1 MRASIASSAELNIG
15 EIPDAVIATTL
26 DGVVLEW
33 NAAAEAIFGY
43 RREEAVG
50 VVLDNLIVDGEA
62 VDQQR
67 RLFDQTVRNGG
78 GVFEAKRR
86 KHDGTVV
93 YTDIS
98 SRLVGNDGKA
108 ESLLFV
114 EKDVTPLKVERDGR
128 LLEARFKDLLESTPD
143 GLVMVSPSGHILLLN
158 SQAESLFGYPPGELR
173 GRLVETLLPERFRTA
188 GHRAGYFAL
197 PRPNS
202 GAAEGDLFGLRK
214 DGIEFPIEISLS
226 SLKSEGIPVVM
237 GAIRDIGE
245 RKRAEQKFR
254 GLLEAAPDAIVIVD
268 DAGRIVLV
276 NSQTERLFGY
286 GRSELLGQTVEMLVP
301 AGLRGKH
308 LEHRKDYVAAP
319 RTRPMNA
326 GLELFARRRDGSEF
340 PVEISLSPLKT
351 DEGVLV
357 SSTIRDVGERKR
369 AEQKFR
375 GLLEAAPDA
384 IVIVNDNGEIVLVN
398 SQTEK
403 LFGYE
408 RSRLLGQEIEM
419 LLPERYRGKHP
430 EHRTRFFED
439 PRVRPMGVGLEL
451 YGRRQDGTEFPVEI
465 SLSPLETEEGRL
477 VSSAIRD
484 ITERKR
490 FEQELQE
497 KNLELENAN
506 RAKDRFL
513 ATMSHEL
520 RTPLNA
526 VIGFTGTLLMKMPGP
541 LNDEQMHQLRIIQS
555 NGRHLL
561 ALINDLL
568 DLARIEAGKVE
579 LKIETFDAA
588 EVVAEVALSLRPQA
602 EAKGLQL
609 AVAVPETPALL
620 RTDRRAVRQILINLA
635 NNAIKFTE
643 HGEVRLALESVGSE
657 SSVMNVSHPADGRHR
672 LAFSVVDTGPGIS
685 SEDQAQLFQ
694 AFAQGGGGRY
704 RGAEG
709 TGLGLHLSRKLA
721 ELLGGALVFHSE
733 VGRGST
739 FTLYLT
745 GQ

>member
-1 MRASIASSAELNIG
+1 MQVSTASSAERQTI

-26 DGVVLEW
+26 DGVVIGW
-33 NAAAEAIFGY
+33 NAGAEAIFGY

-50 VVLDNLIVDGEA
+50 AVLDSLIVESEA

-67 RLFDQTVRNGG
+67 DAVARTVRDGG
-78 GVFEAKRR
+78 GIFEARR
-86 KHDGTVV
+86 RRSDGTVV
-93 YTDIS
+93 YTDVS
-98 SRLVGNDGKA
+98 TRLVRTEGQA
-108 ESLLFV
+108 ETLLFV
-114 EKDVTPLKVERDGR
+114 EKDVTPLKVQRDGK
-128 LLEARFKDLLESTPD
+128 LLEARFRDLLESTPD
-143 GLVMVSPSGHILLLN
+143 GILMVNPSGHILVAN
-158 SQAESLFGYPPGELR
+158 SQAEKLFGYAGGYLK
-173 GRLVETLLPERFRTA
+173 GRLVDTLLPERFRA
-188 GHRAGYFAL
+188 AHVGHRAGYFAL
-197 PRPNS
+197 AQPRAM
-202 GAAEGDLFGLRK
+202 GAGLALYGLRH
-214 DGIEFPIEISLS
+214 DGSEFPVEISLS
-226 SLKSEGIPVVM
+226 PLKFEGIPVVTS
-237 GAIRDIGE
+237 AIRDISA
-245 RKRAEQKFR
+245 RKGAEQKFR
-254 GLLEAAPDAIVIVD
+254 GLLEAAPDA
-268 DAGRIVLV
+268 
-276 NSQTERLFGY
+276 
-286 GRSELLGQTVEMLVP
+286 M
-301 AGLRGKH
+301 
-308 LEHRKDYVAAP
+308 
-319 RTRPMNA
+319 
-326 GLELFARRRDGSEF
+326 
-340 PVEISLSPLKT
+340 
-351 DEGVLV
+351 
-357 SSTIRDVGERKR
+357 
-369 AEQKFR
+369 
-375 GLLEAAPDA
+375 
-384 IVIVNDNGEIVLVN
+384 VIVNDSGEIVLVN
-398 SQTEK
+398 GQTEK
-403 LFGYE
+403 LFGYA
-408 RSRLLGQEIEM
+408 RSELLGQKIEM
-419 LLPERYRGKHP
+419 LLPERYRGGHP
-430 EHRTRFFED
+430 EHRDRYFAD

-451 YGRRQDGTEFPVEI
+451 YGQRRDGAEFPVEI

-497 KNLELENAN
+497 KNVELENAN

-588 EVVAEVALSLRPQA
+588 EVVREVVMSLRPQA
-602 EAKGLQL
+602 EAKGLDFT
-609 AVAVPETPALL
+609 VEVPAAPATL
-620 RTDRRAVRQILINLA
+620 RTERRAVRQILINLA
-635 NNAIKFTE
+635 NNAIKFTDQ
-643 HGEVRLALESVGSE
+643 GAIRLLLESVGSE

-672 LAFSVVDTGPGIS
+672 LAFSVIDTGPGIS
-685 SEDQAQLFQ
+685 AVDQQQLFQ
-694 AFAQGGGGRY
+694 AFAQGSGGRY